1 MVLVVEDKPSR
12 VASHCPGS
20 GSKPLGLAIRH
31 ALSRLSESADGLE
44 AEIAHL
50 EVAFRMRARR
60 PVEWGRRMGLASLL
74 PLLMLGNAELPA
86 ATAYAQEAPHERP
99 LATVRIDGLVGGYQ
113 RGGSLGFSLRDTA
126 LEEELYRRD
135 AGAERSVLW
144 GARFVSR
151 WALTEDQLDRWS
163 AQVIGLL
170 TDEMGS
176 DVRLGGWE
184 RLGAADVGDSR
195 VAYRYALVT
204 SSGAPVGEATIV
216 VFARGDEVGLS
227 GTAAV
232 GSRPPI
238 DGVGLA
244 RMMDTRAGQG

>member
-1 MVLVVEDKPSR
+1 M
-12 VASHCPGS
+12 
-20 GSKPLGLAIRH
+20 SKLTYRQVRESLNNAI
-31 ALSRLSESADGLE
+31 E
-44 AEIAHL
+44 
-50 EVAFRMRARR
+50 
-60 PVEWGRRMGLASLL
+60 
-74 PLLMLGNAELPA
+74 N
-86 ATAYAQEAPHERP
+86 
-99 LATVRIDGLVGGYQ
+99 GY
-113 RGGSLGFSLRDTA
+113 
-126 LEEELYRRD
+126 E
-135 AGAERSVLW
+135 
-144 GARFVSR
+144 
-151 WALTEDQLDRWS
+151 LDRWS

-170 TDEMGS
+170 SDEMGS

-244 RMMDTRAGQG
+244 RLMDTRAGQG